1 MNCDE
6 RGDLI
11 TIGASALGEAVM
23 RLVASLGACIGL
35 RYGVSADAEYVVEQI
50 VERDEEG
57 GAGRGVRLPKR
68 GGMQVKQTNF
78 DGKVALI
85 TGGTTGIG
93 EAAVRLVASLGAR
106 VVFVGR
112 DRRRGEWLERELLL
126 RRSEAVFLQAD
137 LRVTKR
143 ARMVV
148 PFTIR
153 RFGRLDFALNNA
165 GISGESGLLA
175 EQSEENF
182 DDVFAVNVKGLFLTM
197 QAELEQMAM
206 QGEGGSIVNVA
217 SVGGMLAT
225 PGAAPYIASK
235 HAVIGLTKSA
245 AVEYGRHGIRVNAI
259 SPGSIRTEMLRGVF
273 GSDGALERVAMAHP
287 LGRIGEPEEV
297 AEAVAWLFSESS
309 SYYTG
314 QSLTL
319 DGGLTAQRPSV
330 RPGVMPAEVV
340 RVEEEVAAT
349 IEG

>member
-1 MNCDE
+1 MQ
-6 RGDLI
+6 
-11 TIGASALGEAVM
+11 M
-23 RLVASLGACIGL
+23 R
-35 RYGVSADAEYVVEQI
+35 
-50 VERDEEG
+50 
-57 GAGRGVRLPKR
+57 
-68 GGMQVKQTNF
+68 F

-93 EAAVRLVASLGAR
+93 AAAVRLVASLGAR

-112 DRRRGEWLERELLL
+112 DRRRGERLERELQLSG
-126 RRSEAVFLQAD
+126 SEVAFLQAD
-137 LRVTKR
+137 LRVTKQ

-153 RFGRLDFALNNA
+153 RFGRLDYALNNA
-165 GISGESGLLA
+165 GISGESGLLTG
-175 EQSEENF
+175 QTEENF

-197 QAELEQMAM
+197 QAELEQMVI

-217 SVGGMLAT
+217 SVGAMLAM

-235 HAVIGLTKSA
+235 HAVMGLTKSA

-259 SPGSIRTEMLRGVF
+259 SPGAIRTEMWHRVF
-273 GSDGALERVAMAHP
+273 GSDEARRRVAMAHP
-287 LGRIGEPEEV
+287 MGRIGEPEEV
-297 AEAVAWLFSESS
+297 AEAVAWLFSENS

-330 RPGVMPAEVV
+330 RLGVTPAEVAQ
-340 RVEEEVAAT
+340 VEDEAVATAD
-349 IEG
+349 G

>member
-1 MNCDE
+1 MNFD
-6 RGDLI
+6 RK
-11 TIGASALGEAVM
+11 M
-23 RLVASLGACIGL
+23 
-35 RYGVSADAEYVVEQI
+35 
-50 VERDEEG
+50 
-57 GAGRGVRLPKR
+57 
-68 GGMQVKQTNF
+68 NF
-78 DGKVALI
+78 DGRVALI

-93 EAAVRLVASLGAR
+93 EAAVRLVSALGAR

-112 DRRRGEWLERELLL
+112 NRQRGERLERELLQ
-126 RRSEAVFLQAD
+126 RRNEAVFLQAD
-137 LRVTKR
+137 LRVTKY

-165 GISGESGLLA
+165 GISGQSGLIA
-175 EQSEENF
+175 EQTEENF

-197 QAELEQMAM
+197 QAELEQMVI

-245 AVEYGRHGIRVNAI
+245 AVEYGRQGIRVNAI
-259 SPGSIRTEMLRGVF
+259 SPGAIRTEMLRGIF
-273 GSDGALERVAMAHP
+273 GSDAALERVATAHS

-330 RPGVMPAEVV
+330 GLGAIPADVAG
-340 RVEEEVAAT
+340 EEEVVT
-349 IEG
+349 VED

>member
-1 MNCDE
+1 M
-6 RGDLI
+6 
-11 TIGASALGEAVM
+11 
-23 RLVASLGACIGL
+23 
-35 RYGVSADAEYVVEQI
+35 
-50 VERDEEG
+50 
-57 GAGRGVRLPKR
+57 
-68 GGMQVKQTNF
+68 KQMNF

-126 RRSEAVFLQAD
+126 KGNEAVFLQAD
-137 LRVTKR
+137 LRVTKQ
-143 ARMVV
+143 ARKVV
-148 PFTIR
+148 PFTIL
-153 RFGRLDFALNNA
+153 RFGRLDYALNNA

-175 EQSEENF
+175 GQTEENF

-197 QAELEQMAM
+197 QAELEQMVM
-206 QGEGGSIVNVA
+206 QREGGSIVNVA

-245 AVEYGRHGIRVNAI
+245 AVEYGRYGIRVNAI
-259 SPGSIRTEMLRGVF
+259 SPGAIRTDMLRGVF
-273 GSDGALERVAMAHP
+273 GNDEALERVAMVHP

-297 AEAVAWLFSESS
+297 AEAVVWLFSESS

-319 DGGLTAQRPSV
+319 DGGLTARRPSV
-330 RPGVMPAEVV
+330 PAEVV
-340 RVEEEVAAT
+340 QVQEEMSAT
-349 IEG
+349 VDS